1 MGLGK
6 TRGMMHFMPTT
17 RLDDLGRETTFEEL
31 HSRLHLHP
39 REAELRDFEPRPNGP
54 PPARLRIIDGG
65 IDGSGDTDTGKG
77 PYVVL
82 VDGPLKTS
90 GHLDLWTY
98 EYLPGL
104 VIVRGDLQARTLS
117 FGNGARVFV
126 EGSVFVDDWLFG
138 RYGDHNAVL
147 SAKGELRARASFLDV
162 HTFLYADGGVRS
174 LLYASRAGWET
185 LEPDIANEGEGDGKD
200 FFDPA
205 VLDRYGDLDFK
216 RAIQAAREGRP
227 LFLPG
232 VEERFPARLT
242 SRNTK

>member
-1 MGLGK
+1 
-6 TRGMMHFMPTT
+6 MMHFMPTL
-17 RLDDLGRETTFEEL
+17 RLDDLGRETTFAEL

-39 REAELRDFEPRPNGP
+39 REAELGDFEPRPNGP

-65 IDGSGDTDTGKG
+65 VDGSGDIDTGKG

-138 RYGDHNAVL
+138 QYGDHNAVL
-147 SAKGELRARASFLDV
+147 SATGGLRARASFLDT
-162 HTFLYADGGVRS
+162 HTFIYTDGGVRS

-185 LEPDIANEGEGDGKD
+185 LEPDIENEGVGNGTD

-205 VLDRYGDLDFK
+205 VLDRYGDLDFPL
-216 RAIQAAREGRP
+216 AIQAAREGRP

-242 SRNTK
+242 SRKTK

>member
-1 MGLGK
+1 
-6 TRGMMHFMPTT
+6 MHFMPPT
-17 RLDDLGRETTFEEL
+17 RLEELGRETTFAEL

-39 REAELRDFEPRPNGP
+39 REAELWDFERPNGP
-54 PPARLRIIDGG
+54 PPGTLRIIDGG
-65 IDGSGDTDTGKG
+65 VDGSGDIDTGKG

-90 GHLDLWTY
+90 GHLNLWTY

-104 VIVRGDLQARTLS
+104 VIVRGDLHARTLS

-138 RYGDHNAVL
+138 QYGDHNAVL
-147 SAKGELRARASFLDV
+147 STTGELRARASFLDT
-162 HTFLYADGGVRS
+162 HTFIYADGGVRS
-174 LLYASRAGWET
+174 LLYASTAGWET
-185 LEPDIANEGEGDGKD
+185 LEPDIANEGEGIGTD

-205 VLDRYGDLDFK
+205 VLDRHGRDADLDFPL
-216 RAIQAAREGRP
+216 AIQAAREGRP

-242 SRNTK
+242 SRKTK